1 MGNPPPAV
9 KLALE
14 SICLLLGEQATDW
27 RTLRGVIIKDNFIS
41 TVVNFSTDDITY
53 VNQLDFMF
61 TCHSKTCPS
70 SKVQRFSIRILQNTL
85 KQTTTG
91 KYCVVTFI

>member
-1 MGNPPPAV
+1 MKSIKKQHLVEVRSMGNPPPAV

-53 VNQLDFMF
+53 VNQLGFIF
-61 TCHSKTCPS
+61 TCHS
-70 SKVQRFSIRILQNTL
+70 
-85 KQTTTG
+85 
-91 KYCVVTFI
+91 